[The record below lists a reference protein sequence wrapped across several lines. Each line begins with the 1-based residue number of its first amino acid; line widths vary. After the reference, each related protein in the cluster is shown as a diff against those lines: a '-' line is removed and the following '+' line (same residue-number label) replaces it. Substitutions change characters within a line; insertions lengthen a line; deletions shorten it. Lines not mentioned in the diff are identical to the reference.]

1 MFFFEKRFYSTD
13 ENPTLIYRIFVATG
27 IEITSLYIYLSMIL
41 FMSLTSLA
49 SISIHTIIED
59 VQSRI
64 PKLHKEIGQ
73 RVRKW
78 KYNYG
83 LIHDFI
89 EEVDKFFGPILFVFF
104 ARMFIL
110 FVIVL
115 FKLNFYISNMS
126 SSSIIE
132 ALLNSVKILLCLSL
146 ITFRSQKMKQ
156 QVNSS
161 S

>member
-64 PKLHKEIGQ
+64 PKLHKEIG
-73 RVRKW
+73 
-78 KYNYG
+78 
-83 LIHDFI
+83 
-89 EEVDKFFGPILFVFF
+89 PILD
-104 ARMFIL
+104 R
-110 FVIVL
+110 
-115 FKLNFYISNMS
+115 
-126 SSSIIE
+126 
-132 ALLNSVKILLCLSL
+132 ALLQIWRDIEFQCLYL
-146 ITFRSQKMKQ
+146 EAH
-156 QVNSS
+156 
-161 S
+161 